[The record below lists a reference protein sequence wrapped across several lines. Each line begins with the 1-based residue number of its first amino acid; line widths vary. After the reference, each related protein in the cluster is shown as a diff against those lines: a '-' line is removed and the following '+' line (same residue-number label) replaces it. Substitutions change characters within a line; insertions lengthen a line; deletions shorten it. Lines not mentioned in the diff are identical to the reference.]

1 MNERPPSAE
10 DLPED
15 TARLR
20 AALEDSARGIDAA
33 SLSRLNRARQ
43 AALAAALP
51 RRARWLQP
59 LGWMVGAA
67 ACAVLAIALLPM
79 LRSGPASV
87 APATVPVE
95 APAEF
100 AVLTEEVDPALL
112 ADLEFYAWLDSQA
125 GEDEAWEG

>member
-10 DLPED
+10 DLPKD
-15 TARLR
+15 AARLR
-20 AALEDSARGIDAA
+20 AALETTARDLDAA

-43 AALAAALP
+43 AALAAAQP
-51 RRARWLQP
+51 RRGRWLQP

-79 LRSGPASV
+79 LRSGPVPA
-87 APATVPVE
+87 APAE

-100 AVLTEEVDPALL
+100 ALLTEEVDPALL

-125 GEDEAWEG
+125 RDDEAWEG

>member
-43 AALAAALP
+43 AALAAAQP
-51 RRARWLQP
+51 RRTRWLQP

-79 LRSGPASV
+79 LVSGPVPV
-87 APATVPVE
+87 APAE

-125 GEDEAWEG
+125 GDDEAWEG